1 MQYSRELR
9 PQLRTYRA
17 CLFLVKHLTQHIFN
31 VSSFVVHKTPI
42 SSDEPLSG
50 SILFSREM
58 AIAFL
63 YSFVLTVSAMTVA
76 VNAQTFVPL
85 QFAGVNIAGFGEHYT
100 CTVIRHVQT
109 DVPQTSVVVQM
120 ALASSPKLSPLST
133 NYPVGFILKNPRT
146 L

>member
-17 CLFLVKHLTQHIFN
+17 CLFLAKHLTQHIFN

-42 SSDEPLSG
+42 SSDEPFSG

-63 YSFVLTVSAMTVA
+63 YTYVLAVSAMTVA
-76 VNAQTFVPL
+76 VNAQAFAPL
-85 QFAGVNIAGFGEHYT
+85 KFAGVNIAGFGEHYT
-100 CTVIRHVQT
+100 CIVIRHVQT
-109 DVPQTSVVVQM
+109 DVPQTSVAVQM
-120 ALASSPKLSPLST
+120 VLASSHKLSPLYT
-133 NYPVGFILKNPRT
+133 NYPVGFLLKNPHT
-146 L
+146 F